1 MASGG
6 GTLPA
11 SGSLLDVS
19 GDASLSNVRRR
30 DGALEVR
37 LWNPRTDTPV
47 HATVGG
53 NDIVLG
59 PARIETIE
67 VAT

>member
-1 MASGG
+1 MATGG
-6 GTLPA
+6 GALPA
-11 SGSLLDVS
+11 SGSLLEVS

-30 DGALEVR
+30 DGTLEVR

-53 NDIVLG
+53 NDVVLG

-67 VAT
+67 VTS